1 MRIAPVVSLADAV
14 AALEPGERWLA
25 EPSGERVDGVGL
37 AAGTAVTGAVGPSS
51 GFSDDERKLLSE
63 RGFRAIRLAGSR
75 LRTETAALA
84 LASHWAA
91 RRA

>member
-1 MRIAPVVSLADAV
+1 MVSSGTPVASPSRNTWAPARRTSQAT
-14 AALEPGERWLA
+14 
-25 EPSGERVDGVGL
+25 
-37 AAGTAVTGAVGPSS
+37 GTPVTGAVGPSS
-51 GFSDDERKLLSE
+51 GFSDDERKMLSE
-63 RGFRAIRLAGSR
+63 CGFRAIRLAGTR